1 MDATAN
7 QVNQCN
13 TKDVWRGHVAM
24 LFANFCW
31 GAMSPLSKNILES
44 GLVDGL
50 TLSVIRILGATVL
63 MVVAGFFLPE
73 SIAPR
78 HEKIERKDWIQIVVA
93 SFLMISINQ
102 GVYIYGIQ
110 FTSPVDASIMSTL
123 TPVFTMICA
132 AILISMPITWLKGL
146 GVALGLGGA
155 LMMVLG
161 DTGQSEKAINPMFGN
176 TMCLIAQFC
185 AALYYVLFRNIIN
198 RYSPYTLMKWMFIA
212 SSLTYCLPLS
222 PHLLTCDYAAFT
234 PAMWWSIA
242 YIIVFATF
250 IGYLLIPYSQ
260 RLLKPTVISMY
271 SYFQPVTSAILA
283 TALGLATF
291 GFIKIAATILIFAGV
306 FAVSRSK

>member
-1 MDATAN
+1 MDST
-7 QVNQCN
+7 VNQYN
-13 TKDVWRGHVAM
+13 SKNAWSGHIAM

-44 GLVDGL
+44 GVTDGL
-50 TLSVIRILGATVL
+50 TLSVIRIVGATLVF
-63 MVVAGFFLPE
+63 VVAGFFLPE
-73 SIAPR
+73 SVAPR
-78 HEKIERKDWIQIVVA
+78 HEKIERKDWVQIVVA
-93 SFLMISINQ
+93 SFLMITINQ
-102 GVYIYGIQ
+102 GLYIYGIQ

-132 AILISMPITWLKGL
+132 ALIISMPITWLKGL

-161 DTGQSEKAINPMFGN
+161 DQGSTEKAINPMFGN
-176 TMCLIAQFC
+176 TMCLIAQLC

-212 SSLTYCLPLS
+212 STVTFGLPLL
-222 PHLLTCDYAAFT
+222 PRLLSCNFAAFT
-234 PAMWWSIA
+234 PAIWWSIA

-250 IGYLLIPYSQ
+250 IGYLLIPFSQ

-283 TALGLATF
+283 TVLGLATF
-291 GFIKIAATILIFAGV
+291 GLIKIAATVLIFAGV

>member
-1 MDATAN
+1 
-7 QVNQCN
+7 
-13 TKDVWRGHVAM
+13 
-24 LFANFCW
+24 
-31 GAMSPLSKNILES
+31 
-44 GLVDGL
+44 
-50 TLSVIRILGATVL
+50 
-63 MVVAGFFLPE
+63 
-73 SIAPR
+73 
-78 HEKIERKDWIQIVVA
+78 
-93 SFLMISINQ
+93 
-102 GVYIYGIQ
+102 GIQ

-132 AILISMPITWLKGL
+132 AVLISMPITWLKGF

-222 PHLLTCDYAAFT
+222 PRLIAIDYAAFT

-250 IGYLLIPYSQ
+250 IGYLLIPFSQ

-283 TALGLATF
+283 TALGLAAF
-291 GFIKIAATILIFAGV
+291 GLIKIAATVLIFAGV
-306 FAVSRSK
+306 FAVSRSR

>member
-1 MDATAN
+1 MDST
-7 QVNQCN
+7 VNQYN
-13 TKDVWRGHVAM
+13 SKNAWSGHIAM

-44 GLVDGL
+44 GVTDGL
-50 TLSVIRILGATVL
+50 TLSVIRIVGATLVF
-63 MVVAGFFLPE
+63 VVAGFFLPE
-73 SIAPR
+73 SVAPR
-78 HEKIERKDWIQIVVA
+78 HEKIERKDWVQIVVA
-93 SFLMISINQ
+93 SFLMITINQ
-102 GVYIYGIQ
+102 GLYIYGIQ

-132 AILISMPITWLKGL
+132 ALIISMPITWLKGL

-161 DTGQSEKAINPMFGN
+161 DQGSTEKAINPMFGN
-176 TMCLIAQFC
+176 TMCLIAQLC

-212 SSLTYCLPLS
+212 STVTFGLPLL
-222 PHLLTCDYAAFT
+222 PRLLSCNFAAFT
-234 PAMWWSIA
+234 PAIWWSIA

-250 IGYLLIPYSQ
+250 IGYLLIPFSQ

-283 TALGLATF
+283 TVLGLATF
-291 GFIKIAATILIFAGV
+291 GLIKIAATVLIFAVV
-306 FAVSRSK
+306 FAVSSSK

>member
-1 MDATAN
+1 MDST
-7 QVNQCN
+7 VNQYN
-13 TKDVWRGHVAM
+13 SKNAWSGHIAM

-44 GLVDGL
+44 GVTDGL
-50 TLSVIRILGATVL
+50 TLSVIRIVGATLVF
-63 MVVAGFFLPE
+63 VVAGFFLPE
-73 SIAPR
+73 SVAPR
-78 HEKIERKDWIQIVVA
+78 HEKIERKDWVQIVVA
-93 SFLMISINQ
+93 SFLMITINQ
-102 GVYIYGIQ
+102 GLYIYGIQ

-123 TPVFTMICA
+123 TPVFTMVCA
-132 AILISMPITWLKGL
+132 ALIISMPITWLKGL

-161 DTGQSEKAINPMFGN
+161 DQGSTEKAINPMFGN
-176 TMCLIAQFC
+176 TMCLIAQLC

-212 SSLTYCLPLS
+212 STVTFGLPLL
-222 PHLLTCDYAAFT
+222 PRLLSCNFAAFT
-234 PAMWWSIA
+234 PAIWWSIA

-250 IGYLLIPYSQ
+250 IGYLLIPFSQ

-283 TALGLATF
+283 TVLGLATF
-291 GFIKIAATILIFAGV
+291 GLIKIAATVLIFAGV